1 MGNVGS
7 SQTAANKPSF
17 SIEAVGLQTG
27 PDTAPTTLKLS
38 GGDVLEIT
46 APGGIGCDLK
56 LSSLLNDPD
65 SSTPTQ
71 WKSVQ
76 SLARLSEAGC
86 QRLRGRD
93 LTLTIDYSEDLVAE
107 FSFAVVGELPKGLVF
122 IATDDSAERQNLMSK
137 GSEFSSNISRF
148 PNVLVPQLVPSEPA
162 HDGITRYSWNWKYA
176 PPVPSGN
183 GTARRELLPP
193 TGGWK
198 TFCCFGEYIPETKH
212 FSAIMVFEFFVSS
225 VVSPVA
231 RQSSQASALGSTDAG
246 GGRRTS
252 LLGALDFSPLSLH
265 TDNAESALSPRSARS
280 SLSSPQSNPPFLGQ
294 GSGPPSASF
303 THRREHSGHSAT
315 SITNLEEV
323 DDEPAFRATLESLER
338 KTNALKL
345 SVKQTNKEL
354 LAYIVAGRAFVEARR
369 VMNEAIADIPI
380 IDAAV
385 PQMLRE
391 VASAADYQI
400 DKMLLHVEGV
410 VLVQTNGVYADIKKV
425 ESKKKV
431 YEQETKEFN
440 SYEQKYLS
448 MRGQKQKLSE
458 ADQKFQEK
466 KKNYELTRLD
476 YYVDLRK
483 LHGAYSEGI
492 LDMEFTGLARKQLLM
507 YEKIHE
513 KLATK
518 NDALAALEKRWKEV
532 AEKSNVENRVGEE
545 RRKLIE
551 SKAQLYHEAGQ
562 AAVAANE
569 GSHSDPE
576 EDPAMANKFKGYRDL
591 AQTDSDSVAMGR
603 RRKGYLWVA
612 AANDKV
618 PHGQPKGNPGQMNW
632 KKMWCVL
639 QKGTLRE
646 YNLKRNQ
653 QEETYTTNLR
663 LCTIRD
669 SRNVDRRF
677 SFELISGTGG
687 KFTKRVYQA
696 TDAADVKAWM
706 SVIQNSIEGALNG
719 TVTMSGDS
727 GPEFGVGPSSMGPS
741 SEMVWGTAEE
751 DGFGGAPGT
760 LRALDVLRDADPA
773 NSACAECSGK
783 NPDWISINLGCL
795 LCIDCSGSHRKLG
808 THITKIRSLT
818 LDQSWTPELLSMLR
832 ALGNTR
838 SNSIWEAI
846 LPNPDLK
853 PTVRDPRE
861 HKERFIRDKYVSGA
875 YLDRA
880 SESDPQALL
889 LRAAASRDVP
899 EMLRAVALGADLSV
913 TPVGCHPVVIVALGY
928 PSAPAPPPPRRE
940 SSIPL
945 LSPIANTTA
954 TGFPPPPPAALTYSG
969 NPRLMAAEFVL
980 QNGANI
986 NAVTT
991 LPWGTTD
998 PAAPPAQMA
1007 AIHFAATLLDVDA
1020 LTFLITKGADL
1031 TLKDAAGNTPLNLVE
1046 TSAGPTT
1053 RSAASS
1059 AKLPDLPPLPDG
1071 GDGAITVD
1079 AATICADKLRTALA
1093 KLSSYNM

>member
-7 SQTAANKPSF
+7 SQTSANKPSF
-17 SIEAVGLQTG
+17 AVESIGLQSGSDAGT
-27 PDTAPTTLKLS
+27 TTLKLT
-38 GGDVLEIT
+38 GGDVLEVV
-46 APGGIGCDLK
+46 APGGTFSCDLK

-93 LTLTIDYSEDLVAE
+93 LTLTIDYSDDLVAE

-122 IATDDSAERQNLMSK
+122 IVTDDSAERQNLMTK
-137 GSEFSSNISRF
+137 GSEFSANISRF
-148 PNVLVPQLVPSEPA
+148 PNVLVPQLVLSEPA
-162 HDGITRYSWNWKYA
+162 HDGINRYTWSWNYA
-176 PPVPSGN
+176 PPVPSGT

-198 TFCCFGEYIPETKH
+198 TFCCFGEYVPESKH
-212 FSAIMVFEFFVSS
+212 FSAMMVFEFFVSS
-225 VVSPVA
+225 VITPA
-231 RQSSQASALGSTDAG
+231 PRQTSQASMLGTNDTTS
-246 GGRRTS
+246 RRTS

-265 TDNAESALSPRSARS
+265 SDSAESALSPRSTRS
-280 SLSSPQSNPPFLGQ
+280 SLSSPLAIPPFLMQ
-294 GSGPPSASF
+294 SGPPSASF
-303 THRREHSGHSAT
+303 THRREHSSHSAT
-315 SITNLEEV
+315 SSTNLEEV
-323 DDEPAFRATLESLER
+323 DDEPAFRQTLENLER
-338 KTNALKL
+338 KTNALKH

-354 LAYIVAGRAFVEARR
+354 LAFVQAGRAFVEARR
-369 VMNEAIADIPI
+369 VLNAAIADIPI
-380 IDAAV
+380 IDASV
-385 PQMLRE
+385 PQMLKD
-391 VASAADYQI
+391 VASAADYHM
-400 DKMLLHVEGV
+400 DKMMHHVEGV

-425 ESKKKV
+425 EGKKKV

-513 KLATK
+513 KLAAK
-518 NDALAALEKRWKEV
+518 SDALAALEKRWKEV

-551 SKAQLYHEAGQ
+551 SKAQLYSEAGQ
-562 AAVAANE
+562 AAAAANE
-569 GSHSDPE
+569 GGATSDPE
-576 EDPAMANKFKGYRDL
+576 EESVTTNKFKGYRDL
-591 AQTDSDSVAMGR
+591 AQTDSESVGLGR

-612 AANDKV
+612 AAHDKV
-618 PHGQPKGNPGQMNW
+618 PHGQPKANATQMNW

-719 TVTMSGDS
+719 TVTISGDS

-741 SEMVWGTAEE
+741 SEMMWGAAE
-751 DGFGGAPGT
+751 DGFGGTA

-838 SNSIWEAI
+838 NSAIWEAL

-861 HKERFIRDKYVSGA
+861 HKERFIRDKYVTGA
-875 YLDRA
+875 FLDRA
-880 SESDPQALL
+880 SEPNPSSLL
-889 LRAAASRDVP
+889 LRSAASRDIP
-899 EMLRAVALGADLSV
+899 EMLRAVALGADPSQY
-913 TPVGCHPVVIVALGY
+913 TPSSGHHPLVIVALGY
-928 PSAPAPPPPRRE
+928 PSGPAPPPPRRE

-945 LSPIANTTA
+945 LSPIAASAPGLPSPGHIST
-954 TGFPPPPPAALTYSG
+954 LSG
-969 NPRLMAAEFVL
+969 NPRLMAAEFLL
-980 QNGANI
+980 QNGANV
-986 NAVTT
+986 NAVST
-991 LPWGTTD
+991 LPWGSD
-998 PAAPPAQMA
+998 PAAPPSHMA
-1007 AIHFAATLLDVDA
+1007 AIHFAAAQLDVDA
-1020 LTFLITKGADL
+1020 LTFLISKGADL
-1031 TLKDAAGNTPLNLVE
+1031 TLKDSAGNTPLNLVE
-1046 TSAGPTT
+1046 SSGGST
-1053 RSAASS
+1053 RSGASS
-1059 AKLPDLPPLPDG
+1059 AKLPEVPPLPDG
-1071 GDGAITVD
+1071 DPAGASD
-1079 AATICADKLRTALA
+1079 SASICADKLRTALA
-1093 KLSSYNM
+1093 KLSAYSL